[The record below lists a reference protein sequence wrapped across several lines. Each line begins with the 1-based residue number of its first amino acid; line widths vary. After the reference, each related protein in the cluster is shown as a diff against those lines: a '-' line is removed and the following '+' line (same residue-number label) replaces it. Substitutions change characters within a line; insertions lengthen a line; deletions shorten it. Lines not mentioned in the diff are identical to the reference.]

1 MAYSTARNDDRFLED
16 PVSHHTAVHDD
27 SLAGELQRLTGK
39 NVAACYQCGK
49 CSAGC
54 PMAEEMPLKTHQML
68 RLAQLDQRDKLLASE
83 SPWLCLTCETC
94 TARCPNEVD
103 PARLIDGLREVAFRA
118 DPGKAPRHMRA
129 FHQSFLQ
136 QIRSH
141 GRVFEFGLVLGYK
154 LRSGALFD
162 DVLNAPGMFVRG
174 KLALAPQNIEG
185 KDEVRGIFE
194 ACAAAHAKKE
204 TP

>member
-1 MAYSTARNDDRFLED
+1 
-16 PVSHHTAVHDD
+16 VSNHAAVHDD
-27 SLAGELQRLTGK
+27 SLAGELKALTGK

-68 RLAQLDQRDKLLASE
+68 RLAQLDEREKLLSNE

-103 PARLIDGLREVAFRA
+103 PARLIDGLRELVFRA
-118 DPGKAPRHMRA
+118 DPNKAPRRLRA
-129 FHQSFLQ
+129 FHQAFLE

-141 GRVFEFGLVLGYK
+141 GRVFEFGLVADYK
-154 LRSGALFD
+154 LRTGALFN
-162 DVLNAPGMFVRG
+162 DVLNAPGMFFRG
-174 KLALAPQNIEG
+174 KLALAPQNIQG
-185 KDEVRGIFE
+185 RDEVRAIFAACE
-194 ACAAAHAKKE
+194 AAQAKKE